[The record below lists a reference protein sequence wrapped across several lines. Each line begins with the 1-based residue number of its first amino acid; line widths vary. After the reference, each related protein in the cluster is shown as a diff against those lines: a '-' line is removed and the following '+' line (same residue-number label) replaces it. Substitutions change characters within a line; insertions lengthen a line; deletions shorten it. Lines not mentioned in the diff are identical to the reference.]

1 MKISQVLQSL
11 FLGLILA
18 GLSAMM
24 AKNGYGYTL
33 MGLSCFGLA
42 ALYLAQI
49 IWKVIG
55 DFSELEKKDISGLS
69 ELLLLAILI
78 SLFGFRAFY
87 INLPYSDVIF
97 IAVCCLLIVVYYLI
111 AAGAFNTAKKEN
123 TSLAGI
129 TAFFFS
135 SLILFLLSLGSR
147 ILNPSLSA
155 VIGLLGFLAS
165 IPFFISLLRQKKYDY
180 SGKSITI
187 FQFIVASGN
196 KAGMLFLF
204 FILSAVY
211 VGLSN
216 FKIIPAI
223 ENADKP
229 PAYIELINQAESGK
243 DKPVNGKYKYEIYKD
258 AMDKFLSRHR
268 NKNPE

>member
-11 FLGLILA
+11 LIGLILA

-42 ALYLAQI
+42 ALYMTQI
-49 IWKVIG
+49 TWKVIE
-55 DFSELEKKDISGLS
+55 DFSGLEKKDISGLS

-87 INLPYSDVIF
+87 INVPFSDIIF
-97 IAVCCLLIVVYYLI
+97 VSVCGLLIVVYSHM
-111 AAGAFNTAKKEN
+111 AAELFNSAKKEN
-123 TSLAGI
+123 TGLAGTI
-129 TAFFFS
+129 AFFFS

-155 VIGLLGFLAS
+155 VIGGLGSLAS
-165 IPFFISLLRQKKYDY
+165 LPFIISLLRQKKYDY
-180 SGKSITI
+180 SGKSITV
-187 FQFIVASGN
+187 FQFIVAARN

-204 FILSAVY
+204 FIFSGVY
-211 VGLSN
+211 LGLTNS
-216 FKIIPAI
+216 KIIPAI
-223 ENADKP
+223 ENSDKP
-229 PAYIELINQAESGK
+229 PTYIELINQAESGK
-243 DKPVNGKYKYEIYKD
+243 DKPVNGKYRHELYKE
-258 AMDKFLSRHR
+258 AMDKFLTRHG
-268 NKNPE
+268 NKNKK